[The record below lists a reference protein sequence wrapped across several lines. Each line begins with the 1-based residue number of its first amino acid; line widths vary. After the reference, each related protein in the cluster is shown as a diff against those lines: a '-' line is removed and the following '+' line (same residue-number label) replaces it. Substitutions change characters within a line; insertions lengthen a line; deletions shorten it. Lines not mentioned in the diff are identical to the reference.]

1 MWKLFKIWIGTA
13 GKQPRQSGSPF
24 CNFLILDLK
33 NIITMLLN
41 LVTCYLLLHSNRI
54 EIQEAF
60 EHSRRSRRVGPPSS
74 VFPLTSLCL
83 LSENLGLF
91 SANVVDIAD
100 LILRIYL
107 SLDLALN

>member
-1 MWKLFKIWIGTA
+1 
-13 GKQPRQSGSPF
+13 
-24 CNFLILDLK
+24 
-33 NIITMLLN
+33 MLLN
-41 LVTCYLLLHSNRI
+41 LVTCYMLLHSNRI

-60 EHSRRSRRVGPPSS
+60 EHSRRSGRVGPPSS
-74 VFPLTSLCL
+74 VFPLPSLCL

>member
-1 MWKLFKIWIGTA
+1 
-13 GKQPRQSGSPF
+13 
-24 CNFLILDLK
+24 
-33 NIITMLLN
+33 MLLN